1 MDSKDLVA
9 SIFGVI
15 LLIIAAI
22 GLLELIGD
30 SPASIIIIAII
41 EIVFGLMIGYLMLGR
56 LAGLS
61 TRAKE
66 LTLKY
71 RLLIRHGFF
80 FGSQNKELLS
90 DLAII
95 EYFMKHYYKGVQYRL
110 ELNNYD
116 AILYAN
122 LDMDSGIRLIN
133 SLNDELSI
141 IKINEY
147 KRIE

>member
-1 MDSKDLVA
+1 
-9 SIFGVI
+9 
-15 LLIIAAI
+15 
-22 GLLELIGD
+22 
-30 SPASIIIIAII
+30 
-41 EIVFGLMIGYLMLGR
+41 
-56 LAGLS
+56 
-61 TRAKE
+61 
-66 LTLKY
+66 
-71 RLLIRHGFF
+71 
-80 FGSQNKELLS
+80 
-90 DLAII
+90 
-95 EYFMKHYYKGVQYRL
+95 MKHYYKGVQYRL